1 MKSPALWMAI
11 GAILLL
17 GGSVNAWGG
26 LFNRFSPEMLA
37 NMGYGSHGGSYR
49 PQSFLQNEIL
59 DEEQQSPRYEP
70 DPCYPRACSANEYC
84 CPGFICVAVDDGK
97 KQLCT
102 HEAFRLHGLQLFLFS
117 NQ

>member
-1 MKSPALWMAI
+1 MPKNNSHINLTIFLLFLTSSTIFNMKSPALWMAI

-49 PQSFLQNEIL
+49 PQSFLQ
-59 DEEQQSPRYEP
+59 
-70 DPCYPRACSANEYC
+70 
-84 CPGFICVAVDDGK
+84 V
-97 KQLCT
+97 
-102 HEAFRLHGLQLFLFS
+102 
-117 NQ
+117 